1 MAQSKR
7 WCFTLNNPTQDER
20 EYLAEKLQECTY
32 AVVGRETGESGTDHL
47 QGFCIFKSNK
57 RFNAAKRFLG
67 QRVHLEAARGT
78 SQQAAQYCKKDGD
91 YDEFGV
97 LPDKQGK
104 RSDWEDFRDWIES
117 QETRPSAAT
126 VAREWPSIFGRYRS
140 SAMAMV
146 DLLSPRPRLV
156 SGELREW
163 QRELDERL
171 SGEPDDRS
179 VVFVVDPEGNK
190 GKSWFTR
197 YYLTEKGDLTQR
209 LSVGKRD
216 DIAHTIDVTKSIFL
230 FDIPRGQLQY
240 LNYAILE
247 SLKDQLVFSPKY
259 ESVSKVFAHRV
270 HVVVFSNETPDM
282 NLMSADRY
290 VVINI

>member
-270 HVVVFSNETPDM
+270 HVVVFSNEMPDM